1 MKPAVVGLRITRRGI
16 AMELLWYKCAYA
28 EWCLLAEVDLD
39 LLHDYGVFVI
49 WRNGKESQ
57 VPVVLF
63 VGHGDLRYEI
73 GRCRNDPLFE
83 GSYGL
88 RITWAKVADLRQIRG
103 VAAYLYHRLRP
114 LWGEV
119 VVYAP
124 LQPVNLPLT
133 A

>member
-1 MKPAVVGLRITRRGI
+1 
-16 AMELLWYKCAYA
+16 MELLWYKCAYA

>member
-1 MKPAVVGLRITRRGI
+1 
-16 AMELLWYKCAYA
+16 
-28 EWCLLAEVDLD
+28 
-39 LLHDYGVFVI
+39 
-49 WRNGKESQ
+49 
-57 VPVVLF
+57 
-63 VGHGDLRYEI
+63 
-73 GRCRNDPLFE
+73 LFE